1 MIFNQEQFDE
11 LIKKNELSRM
21 VLLDGE
27 GNLDLT
33 DIYCFSDTPEIKY
46 VATELSNLDIEL
58 KEIPYKED

>member
-11 LIKKNELSRM
+11 LIKKDELSRM
-21 VLLDGE
+21 VLVDGE

-33 DIYCFSDTPEIKY
+33 DIYYFNDTPEIKY